1 MNKGTINNVKSL
13 GKLLKKL
20 DIWEISELE
29 ISTKEFAISNE
40 IKLGEIAQPLRVALT
55 GSSVSPGIFDIMHA
69 LGRDE
74 TLSRINDF
82 GNQ

>member
-1 MNKGTINNVKSL
+1 MCIR
-13 GKLLKKL
+13 
-20 DIWEISELE
+20 DR
-29 ISTKEFAISNE
+29 SNE

-55 GSSVSPGIFDIMHA
+55 GSSVSPGIFDIMYA